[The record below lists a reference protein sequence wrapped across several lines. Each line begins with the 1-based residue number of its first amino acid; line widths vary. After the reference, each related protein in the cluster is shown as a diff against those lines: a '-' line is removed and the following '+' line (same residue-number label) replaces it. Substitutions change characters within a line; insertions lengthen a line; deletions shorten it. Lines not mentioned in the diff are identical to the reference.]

1 MEYRRSFM
9 TRRRLIALVGGVAG
23 YVILWPP
30 SARAQST
37 GKIPRIGVLWAQ
49 GDMDLFLFDALRQ
62 GLGQL
67 GYIDGKTV
75 NLEHRFVGE
84 RYDRLD
90 ALVAELVESRV
101 DVLVADATANAAAA
115 RRATK
120 TIPIVFVF
128 VGDPVGSKLVD
139 SLSHPGGNATGLSGM
154 TLDVAA
160 KEVEIFKEGLPNVS
174 RLAIL
179 QNPNYTFSTRIAQAM
194 KNAAGRLQLTVDL
207 FEAHTANDLDRTLRE
222 IAQRRPDGLLI
233 TAAPMFVDERKRIAE
248 LALANHLPT
257 MTWLNENTRSGLLMS
272 YGTNVADLFR
282 RAAFYVD
289 KILRGAK
296 PADLPV
302 EQPTKFELVINLR
315 TAKALGLTI
324 PPSLLARAD
333 EVIE

>member
-1 MEYRRSFM
+1 M
-9 TRRRLIALVGGVAG
+9 TRRRLIALVGGAAG
-23 YVILWPP
+23 YLILWPP

-37 GKIPRIGVLWAQ
+37 GKVPRIGVLWAQ
-49 GDMDLFLFDALRQ
+49 GNREDEMASGSADALRQ
-62 GLGQL
+62 GLSQL
-67 GYIDGKTV
+67 GYIDGKTI
-75 NLEHRFVGE
+75 NLEHHFVGD
-84 RYDRLD
+84 RYDRSD
-90 ALVAELVESRV
+90 ALVAELVDSRV
-101 DVLVADATANAAAA
+101 DVLVVDATANAVAAK
-115 RRATK
+115 RATK
-120 TIPIVFVF
+120 TIPIVFMH
-128 VGDPVGSKLVD
+128 VGDPIGSKLVD

-179 QNPNYTFSTRIAQAM
+179 QRPNYTLSTRIAQAM
-194 KNAAGRLQLTVDL
+194 KTAAGRLEVTVDL
-207 FEAHTANDLDRTLRE
+207 FDVLTANDLDRTFQE
-222 IAQRRPDGLLI
+222 IAQHRPDGLLI
-233 TAAPMFVDERKRIAE
+233 AASPMFVTERKRIAE

-272 YGTNVADLFR
+272 YGVNVFDLFR

>member
-1 MEYRRSFM
+1 M
-9 TRRRLIALVGGVAG
+9 TRRRLIALVGGAAG
-23 YVILWPP
+23 YLILWPP

-37 GKIPRIGVLWAQ
+37 GKVPRIGVLWAQ
-49 GDMDLFLFDALRQ
+49 GNREDEMASGSADALRQ
-62 GLGQL
+62 GLSQL
-67 GYIDGKTV
+67 GYIDGKTI
-75 NLEHRFVGE
+75 NLEHHFVGDH
-84 RYDRLD
+84 YDQSD
-90 ALVAELVESRV
+90 ALAAELVDSRV
-101 DVLVADATANAAAA
+101 DVLVVDATANAVAAK
-115 RRATK
+115 RATK
-120 TIPIVFVF
+120 TIPIVFMH
-128 VGDPVGSKLVD
+128 VGDPIGSKLVD

-179 QNPNYTFSTRIAQAM
+179 QRPNYTLSTRIAQAM
-194 KNAAGRLQLTVDL
+194 KTAAGRLEVTVDL
-207 FEAHTANDLDRTLRE
+207 FDVLTANDLDRTFQE
-222 IAQRRPDGLLI
+222 IAQHRPDGLLI
-233 TAAPMFVDERKRIAE
+233 AASPMFVTARKRIAE

-272 YGTNVADLFR
+272 YGVNVFDLFR

>member
-1 MEYRRSFM
+1 M
-9 TRRRLIALVGGVAG
+9 TRRRFMTLAGGAAGCLV
-23 YVILWPP
+23 LWPLT
-30 SARAQST
+30 ARAQSS
-37 GKIPRIGVLWAQ
+37 GKIPRIGVLWGQ
-49 GDMDLFLFDALRQ
+49 GNVEDFLFDALRQ
-62 GLGQL
+62 GLSQL
-67 GYIDGKTV
+67 GYIDGKTI

-90 ALVAELVESRV
+90 ALAAELVESRV

-115 RRATK
+115 KRATK
-120 TIPIVFVF
+120 TIPIIFVF
-128 VGDPVGSKLVD
+128 VGDPVGSKLD
-139 SLSHPGGNATGLSGM
+139 GLSHPGGNATGLSGM

-179 QNPNYTFSTRIAQAM
+179 QNANYTFSTHIAQAM
-194 KNAAGRLQLTVDL
+194 KTAAGRLDLTVDL
-207 FEAHTANDLDRTLRE
+207 FEAPTANDLDRTFRE
-222 IAQRRPDGLLI
+222 IAQHRPDGFLI
-233 TAAPMFVDERKRIAE
+233 AGDAMFVSARKRIAE

-257 MTWLNENTRSGLLMS
+257 MTWLNENTRSGLLTS
-272 YGTNVADLFR
+272 YGVNIIDLFR

-302 EQPTKFELVINLR
+302 EQPTKFELVINLK

-333 EVIE
+333 EGIE